1 VKILSA
7 LLNSSFV
14 PIFVELWGR
23 VNLGQGALDVKVYEY
38 GKMPIVDPH
47 IVTEEQTIKINAV
60 LNSFLKREI
69 GSVFEEIGA
78 KSPEEVSLDKVKPDR
93 RELDKIVMGE
103 IIGLS
108 EEEQLEVYRAVID
121 MVKSRIE
128 KAKSTQKKKKAE
140 EELNVDDLVASVLK
154 DVERI
159 HGIEAKKFPDDY
171 IGKGPSKIIEVPK
184 GSIVEAGFDLE
195 GPYVQIDGEKIRC
208 TSIYEAKY
216 IKFAIL
222 AGKTRILIPEDEKML
237 KKAVKEREK
246 LLKYAR
252 SKVEDFLDEAI
263 VDKKLREKVRS
274 KVFKKLGI

>member
-1 VKILSA
+1 
-7 LLNSSFV
+7 
-14 PIFVELWGR
+14 
-23 VNLGQGALDVKVYEY
+23 
-38 GKMPIVDPH
+38 
-47 IVTEEQTIKINAV
+47 
-60 LNSFLKREI
+60 
-69 GSVFEEIGA
+69 
-78 KSPEEVSLDKVKPDR
+78 
-93 RELDKIVMGE
+93 
-103 IIGLS
+103 
-108 EEEQLEVYRAVID
+108 

-128 KAKSTQKKKKAE
+128 KAKSTRKRKKV

-222 AGKTRILIPEDEKML
+222 AGKTRIPIPEDEKML

-252 SKVEDFLDEAI
+252 SRVEDFLDEAI